1 MDHTLLGDSDGVR
14 DGWAWGLVPTVLSL
28 MSVGC
33 LTDCFA
39 CCKRRI
45 ETGGAASATAR
56 RQRLLLHYAR
66 RTLRLSLTR
75 IGREPPALL
84 AAALPLETA
93 RAALREPP
101 PPQDPAR

>member
-1 MDHTLLGDSDGVR
+1 
-14 DGWAWGLVPTVLSL
+14 

-33 LTDCFA
+33 LADCFA

-66 RTLRLSLTR
+66 RTLRLTLTR
-75 IGREPPALL
+75 IAREPPALL

-101 PPQDPAR
+101 PPQDPARYVDTTPFLQSYEHEEPSS

>member
-1 MDHTLLGDSDGVR
+1 MGTCV
-14 DGWAWGLVPTVLSL
+14 V
-28 MSVGC
+28 
-33 LTDCFA
+33 
-39 CCKRRI
+39 
-45 ETGGAASATAR
+45 ASMCRCVSFQVARPQPAPTAR

-75 IGREPPALL
+75 IAREPPALL

-101 PPQDPAR
+101 APQDPAR